1 MSDSESSR
9 NILRRSDLWFRE
21 RALTVA
27 IIGSRSVN
35 VPLNLIVRLNEELVW
50 VDKEIQLILVQ
61 SVKEMERLSFVDSIE
76 ITDG

>member
-1 MSDSESSR
+1 M
-9 NILRRSDLWFRE
+9 RRSDFWFRE
-21 RALTVA
+21 RSLTVA